1 MGSFQT
7 GGLASC
13 KNAQQNHN
21 KFTNHNKSQMEMG
34 SHIDHYSSTQGPT
47 SKTDNFNSFK
57 GPDRRNSNIGK
68 GMLAGEKENP
78 SNVSTIY
85 QTVK

>member
-1 MGSFQT
+1 
-7 GGLASC
+7 
-13 KNAQQNHN
+13 
-21 KFTNHNKSQMEMG
+21 MEMG
-34 SHIDHYSSTQGPT
+34 SHIDHYSSTQGPS

-85 QTVK
+85 